1 MLGLTW
7 KESTHVF
14 DPSKVICR
22 PSDQNNRVTCVWFSH
37 LVHNKGINPPLDL
50 FSSPHSQWRW
60 HWWRGSAD
68 QISLS
73 LRNWLETG
81 YPQNL
86 IHLDTADNDSRSGWM
101 ETGCR
106 AARIAHS
113 FSFLILMTAFF
124 FSKMVGSGIQDEL
137 AEGLVLSDIKAKM
150 NIPFKSPPGAP
161 CLEMG

>member
-1 MLGLTW
+1 MFLIQARW
-7 KESTHVF
+7 YV
-14 DPSKVICR
+14 V

-124 FSKMVGSGIQDEL
+124 FSKMVGSGIQDEP
-137 AEGLVLSDIKAKM
+137 AEELVFSDIKAKM
-150 NIPFKSPPGAP
+150 NIPFKSPTGAP
-161 CLEMG
+161 CLEMGKHLF